1 MTRPCGFDY
10 DRDCQWISIGG
21 RFWLDGKS
29 KEVREDQMRR
39 PVMMI
44 AIALVAGSFAT
55 AASAQ
60 NPAAAPSGP
69 AYSKK
74 FFTTA
79 LEKDPSRVV
88 QMQMQ
93 LHLPNRPGN
102 GFHTHNGDQWEA
114 VIEGEITYTVK
125 GQPPQVLKV
134 GDSVY
139 IPRGTIHRNENKSDA
154 PARTVELLIM
164 DKDKPQNNPVPT
176 D

>member
-1 MTRPCGFDY
+1 
-10 DRDCQWISIGG
+10 
-21 RFWLDGKS
+21 
-29 KEVREDQMRR
+29 MRR
-39 PVMMI
+39 SIMMI
-44 AIALVAGSFAT
+44 AVTLVAGSFAT
-55 AASAQ
+55 VASAQTPAASA
-60 NPAAAPSGP
+60 PGAASGP

-139 IPRGTIHRNENKSDA
+139 IPRGTIHRNENKSNA

>member
-1 MTRPCGFDY
+1 
-10 DRDCQWISIGG
+10 
-21 RFWLDGKS
+21 
-29 KEVREDQMRR
+29 
-39 PVMMI
+39 MMV
-44 AIALVAGSFAT
+44 AVTLVAGSFAT
-55 AASAQ
+55 VASAQ
-60 NPAAAPSGP
+60 TPAAPAPGAASGP

-93 LHLPNRPGN
+93 LHLPSRPGN

-139 IPRGTIHRNENKSDA
+139 IPRGTIHRNENKSNA

>member
-1 MTRPCGFDY
+1 MEN
-10 DRDCQWISIGG
+10 QSN
-21 RFWLDGKS
+21 
-29 KEVREDQMRR
+29 REDQMRASIK
-39 PVMMI
+39 ML
-44 AIALVAGSFAT
+44 AIAVLAGTFAT

-60 NPAAAPSGP
+60 TPSSPSGP
-69 AYSKK
+69 AFSKR
-74 FFTTA
+74 FFTTP

-125 GQPPQVLKV
+125 GQPPRVLKV

-164 DKDKPQNNPVPT
+164 DKDKPQNNPEPT

>member
-1 MTRPCGFDY
+1 MQRTTVEGLV
-10 DRDCQWISIGG
+10 S
-21 RFWLDGKS
+21 
-29 KEVREDQMRR
+29 
-39 PVMMI
+39 MI
-44 AIALVAGSFAT
+44 AVALLAGTFAT
-55 AASAQ
+55 AANAQ
-60 NPAAAPSGP
+60 NAPAAASGP
-69 AYSKK
+69 AFSQR
-74 FFTTA
+74 FFTTP

-125 GQPPQVLKV
+125 GQPPKVLKV

-139 IPRGTIHRNENKSDA
+139 IPRGTIHRNENKSSL

-164 DKDKPQNNPVPT
+164 DKDKPQNNPVPDT
-176 D
+176 PTN

>member
-1 MTRPCGFDY
+1 
-10 DRDCQWISIGG
+10 
-21 RFWLDGKS
+21 
-29 KEVREDQMRR
+29 MRR
-39 PVMMI
+39 SVTMI

-60 NPAAAPSGP
+60 TPAAAPSGP

-125 GQPPQVLKV
+125 GQPPQGAQGRQFRL
-134 GDSVY
+134 
-139 IPRGTIHRNENKSDA
+139 H
-154 PARTVELLIM
+154 PARHHPSQREQERRAGAHRRAPDHGQGQAAEQSGADRLTGARVLTCQHLQAAGGA
-164 DKDKPQNNPVPT
+164 KPAAAVAWFGPQNVT
-176 D
+176 M